1 MMIKLRML
9 PESSVSEA
17 PDFLELIG
25 ASPVVVE
32 FVVTFPVAVAWV
44 DEPVPVARVV

>member
-17 PDFLELIG
+17 ADFLELIG

-32 FVVTFPVAVAWV
+32 LVFIFPVAVVWV
-44 DEPVPVARVV
+44 ENPVPVARVV

>member
-1 MMIKLRML
+1 ML

-32 FVVTFPVAVAWV
+32 LVLIFPVAVAWV
-44 DEPVPVARVV
+44 EDSVPVARVV